1 MSRFTTTTHGRA
13 AARHVF
19 SATALALALL
29 APAGQ
34 AMAALVTFDDLRA
47 LPDGD
52 YARITDGYAGLKWS
66 EHFSYVK
73 ASSIPD
79 SGYTRGRVSGDY
91 VAYAARGEPIG
102 ISRDSG
108 FDLNSAYF
116 TSAWLTQEITA
127 LGYIGGA
134 TDPAY
139 TLTFTLNTS
148 GPLLVDFNWQ
158 DLTRVSFV
166 QKSPGLGQQFV
177 IDNLAIDENS
187 QSVPE
192 PGSLALVIGGL
203 ALAGA
208 MSRRRTRA
216 QQVAP

>member
-1 MSRFTTTTHGRA
+1 MSRSATTANPGRA
-13 AARHVF
+13 AARHVLG
-19 SATALALALL
+19 AAALALALF

-34 AMAALVTFDDLRA
+34 AMAALVTFDDLPA
-47 LPDGD
+47 LTGGN

-73 ASSIPD
+73 ASSMPD
-79 SGYTRGRVSGDY
+79 SGYARGRVSGDY
-91 VAYAARGEPIG
+91 VAYTSRGEPVG

-108 FDLNSAYF
+108 FDLNSGYF
-116 TSAWLTQEITA
+116 TSAWVTQEITA
-127 LGYIGGA
+127 LGYVGNA
-134 TDPAY
+134 ADPTY
-139 TLTFTLNTS
+139 NMTFTLNNS
-148 GPLLVDFNWQ
+148 GPLLIDFNWQ

-166 QKSPGLGQQFV
+166 QASPGLNKQFV
-177 IDNLAIDENS
+177 IDNLMIDETS

-208 MSRRRTRA
+208 LSRRRA
-216 QQVAP
+216 

>member
-1 MSRFTTTTHGRA
+1 MSRFATTAKPARA

-19 SATALALALL
+19 GASALALALF

-34 AMAALVTFDDLRA
+34 AMAALVTFDDLPA
-47 LPDGD
+47 LTGGNN
-52 YARITDGYAGLKWS
+52 ARITDGYAGLKWS

-79 SGYTRGRVSGDY
+79 SGYARGRVSGDY
-91 VAYAARGEPIG
+91 VAYTSRGEPVG

-108 FDLNSAYF
+108 FDLNSGYF
-116 TSAWLTQEITA
+116 TSAWVNQEITA
-127 LGYIGGA
+127 LGYVGNA
-134 TDPAY
+134 ADPTY
-139 TLTFTLNTS
+139 NMTFTLNSS
-148 GPLLVDFNWQ
+148 GPLLIDFNWQ

-166 QKSPGLGQQFV
+166 QASPGLNKQFV
-177 IDNLAIDENS
+177 IDNLVIDEVS

-208 MSRRRTRA
+208 LSRRRA
-216 QQVAP
+216 

>member
-1 MSRFTTTTHGRA
+1 MSRSATTANPGRA
-13 AARHVF
+13 AARHVLG
-19 SATALALALL
+19 AAALALALF

-34 AMAALVTFDDLRA
+34 AMAALVTFDDLPA
-47 LPDGD
+47 LTGGN

-73 ASSIPD
+73 ASSMPD
-79 SGYTRGRVSGDY
+79 SGYARGRVSGDY
-91 VAYAARGEPIG
+91 VAYTSRGEPVG

-108 FDLNSAYF
+108 FDLNSGYF
-116 TSAWLTQEITA
+116 TSAWVTQEITA
-127 LGYIGGA
+127 LGYVGNA
-134 TDPAY
+134 ADPTY
-139 TLTFTLNTS
+139 NMTFTLNNS
-148 GPLLVDFNWQ
+148 GPLLIDFNWQ

-166 QKSPGLGQQFV
+166 QASPGLNNQFV
-177 IDNLAIDENS
+177 IDNLMIDETS

-208 MSRRRTRA
+208 LSRRRA
-216 QQVAP
+216 

>member
-1 MSRFTTTTHGRA
+1 MSRSATTANPDRA
-13 AARHVF
+13 AARHVLG
-19 SATALALALL
+19 AAALALALF

-34 AMAALVTFDDLRA
+34 AMAALVTFDDLPA
-47 LPDGD
+47 LTGGN

-73 ASSIPD
+73 ASSMPD
-79 SGYTRGRVSGDY
+79 SGYARGRVSGDY
-91 VAYAARGEPIG
+91 VAYTSRGEPVG

-108 FDLNSAYF
+108 FDLNSGYF
-116 TSAWLTQEITA
+116 TSAWVTQEITA
-127 LGYIGGA
+127 LGYVGNA
-134 TDPAY
+134 ADPTY
-139 TLTFTLNTS
+139 NMTFTLNNS
-148 GPLLVDFNWQ
+148 GPLLIDFNWQ

-166 QKSPGLGQQFV
+166 QASPGLNNQFV
-177 IDNLAIDENS
+177 IDNLMIDETS

-208 MSRRRTRA
+208 LSRRRA
-216 QQVAP
+216 